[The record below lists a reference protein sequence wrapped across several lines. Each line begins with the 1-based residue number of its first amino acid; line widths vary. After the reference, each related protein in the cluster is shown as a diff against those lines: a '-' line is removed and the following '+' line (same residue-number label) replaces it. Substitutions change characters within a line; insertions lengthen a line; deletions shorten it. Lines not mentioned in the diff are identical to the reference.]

1 MHLNAGLGILDWG
14 NSVKQDSKNH
24 AAFVLIS
31 LLAKYSML
39 VWHCTVQIIFVKTPY
54 SLFHMILLKKINSIK
69 SFCAN
74 LFPFACVL
82 FGNRFIS
89 WKIMRTIT
97 RFQTTSASNL
107 LLNRYSGLSKLNDTT
122 NVSFDARCIKLN
134 YKYFFLTKSVLHTY
148 SNYWREVVKVNEP
161 SRILNDCIFMCKG
174 QHYEVVED
182 KLRS

>member
-97 RFQTTSASNL
+97 RFQTCLSNTYL
-107 LLNRYSGLSKLNDTT
+107 KL
-122 NVSFDARCIKLN
+122 CQHK
-134 YKYFFLTKSVLHTY
+134 
-148 SNYWREVVKVNEP
+148 
-161 SRILNDCIFMCKG
+161 KG
-174 QHYEVVED
+174 QTFDGMLVF
-182 KLRS
+182 LILFWIWINCLLQ